1 MGLQPNWG
9 RLTVS
14 ARREESTLGHSTNE
28 EIEYIY
34 YGSESDCS
42 PSLKGA
48 VQLAHSLNTPGG
60 FLGS

>member
-42 PSLKGA
+42 PSLKFG
-48 VQLAHSLNTPGG
+48 VV
-60 FLGS
+60 